1 MHVRCNHD
9 DDHFDKYIL
18 TNTFWQIHF
27 DIYIL
32 NNTFWQIHFDKHIL
46 TNTFWQI
53 PFDKYI
59 LTNTFFFNTVG
70 DYHPVLFINKET
82 HMKKETNRH
91 RLDYWAPVLPS
102 SPPSSHVMVV
112 IQRKNWGYI
121 LHTADINRNWWCIRA
136 RCLAH
141 KKYNKIITSSDP
153 QCRSSA
159 PSFPPFSI
167 HPLVLSKV
175 PPTTWVEFPLPP
187 QPLNSALSFSSSLL
201 SLLPAFHPSTTR
213 FETTVTEPNHR
224 RGRGSNQ
231 KL

>member
-1 MHVRCNHD
+1 M
-9 DDHFDKYIL
+9 
-18 TNTFWQIHF
+18 
-27 DIYIL
+27 
-32 NNTFWQIHFDKHIL
+32 
-46 TNTFWQI
+46 
-53 PFDKYI
+53 
-59 LTNTFFFNTVG
+59 
-70 DYHPVLFINKET
+70 LFINRET
-82 HMKKETNRH
+82 HMKKETKWH

-167 HPLVLSKV
+167 HALVLSKV

-187 QPLNSALSFSSSLL
+187 AVIAFGVEFSFFAFLSA
-201 SLLPAFHPSTTR
+201 PRVHPSTTR
-213 FETTVTEPNHR
+213 FGTTVTEPDQ
-224 RGRGSNQ
+224 RGRGLNQ